1 MEDDGH
7 SVIILDS
14 NGKRVEWN
22 GEDYVEKGSTSSK
35 VINETQ
41 TKDKD
46 KDDKDSDQ
54 YLVRNI
60 FYIDGFGLQ
69 WFLNY

>member
-35 VINETQ
+35 VINEAQ

-60 FYIDGFGLQ
+60 FKIDRWL
-69 WFLNY
+69 